1 MPLAAAVQGRLPD
14 AEEDGMKPPLS
25 RLLLR
30 SLLPLLAA
38 AAPATAFAGT
48 HWLCGLSQDL
58 VRLIC
63 VADPDSMEPDTAPV
77 VQRTVRGVK
86 YPLDPRQQYSV
97 DIWAAPDELE
107 RVERLAKATI
117 CHRDASCQVTFS
129 APSVAADMARHV
141 PAPLRRMR

>member
-1 MPLAAAVQGRLPD
+1 
-14 AEEDGMKPPLS
+14 MKPLIS
-25 RLLLR
+25 RLLYR
-30 SLLPLLAA
+30 GVLPLLVA
-38 AAPATAFAGT
+38 AAPATSLAGT

-63 VADPDSMEPDTAPV
+63 VADPDGAEPDAVPV

-129 APSVAADMARHV
+129 APSVAVDMARHGSS
-141 PAPLRRMR
+141 PPRRLR